1 MKKFALFHKICYN
14 SEQLYETRGMC
25 HKVKGENFMKK
36 KIFVGALIG
45 LATIP
50 MSVNAAARS
59 TIKFEG
65 QTNVNVGDE
74 FKVNMVIDNVAETEG
89 GVVGFGGY
97 ISYDKSVLQL
107 VGTEQGNSYEVL
119 RNENN
124 NKIIGIDYT
133 LANGIYERTNVY
145 TITFKAIGEGDTSV
159 TLYNGEVAD
168 KNDEIDLDVEGLY
181 INSKNVI
188 ETPVETTENT
198 YVEEQKIEKIEQNE
212 TTESVDKEIVETKD
226 EKVTVKTKKAGKKAK
241 KVSKKNGIMK
251 FIANIFNKIFK
262 L

>member
-1 MKKFALFHKICYN
+1 
-14 SEQLYETRGMC
+14 
-25 HKVKGENFMKK
+25 MKK

-65 QTNVNVGDE
+65 QSNVNVGDE
-74 FKVNMVIDNVAETEG
+74 FKVNMVIDNVSETEG

-107 VGTEQGNSYEVL
+107 VGTEQGNAYEVL

-133 LANGIYERTNVY
+133 LANGIYDRTNVY

-159 TLYNGEVAD
+159 TLYEGEVAD
-168 KNDEIDLDVEGLY
+168 KNDEIDLNIEGLY
-181 INSKNVI
+181 VNSKNVV
-188 ETPVETTENT
+188 ETPVETIENSYIEEKT
-198 YVEEQKIEKIEQNE
+198 VNNNINYDTVESN
-212 TTESVDKEIVETKD
+212 DKEIVEIKEDKVITKVK
-226 EKVTVKTKKAGKKAK
+226 KVNKKAK
-241 KVSKKNGIMK
+241 KASKKNGIIK
-251 FIANIFNKIFK
+251 YIANFFNRLFNI
-262 L
+262 